1 MAEEVRTRLRA
12 RAEELRAK
20 LLQNVQ
26 LSAQGASALAEI
38 VRSESARR
46 KAAFRAMR
54 QEFQRTMDD
63 VASQFRIEREE
74 RERQAAALEAL
85 ETGAE
90 KEVED
95 TKTAQKEKSAR

>member
-1 MAEEVRTRLRA
+1 
-12 RAEELRAK
+12 
-20 LLQNVQ
+20 
-26 LSAQGASALAEI
+26 
-38 VRSESARR
+38 
-46 KAAFRAMR
+46 MR
-54 QEFQRTMDD
+54 QDFQRTMDD

-74 RERQAAALEAL
+74 RERQATALEAL